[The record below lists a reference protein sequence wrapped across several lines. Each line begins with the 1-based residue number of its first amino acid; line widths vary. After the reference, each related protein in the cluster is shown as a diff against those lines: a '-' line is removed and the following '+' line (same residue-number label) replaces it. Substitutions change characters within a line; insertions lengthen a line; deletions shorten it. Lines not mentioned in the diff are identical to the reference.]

1 MNQPTNVTFHDAS
14 FSVSDEPVIIPAQPG
29 TGMINLRKFRSMYD
43 VLRDAVDVVQLPYS
57 HWYRLFPEDAQFP
70 SSPKV
75 DIGYLV
81 TWERIKDLVEMEI
94 ERCWDGGN
102 GNWERSLRV
111 KKILA
116 SAGF

>member
-1 MNQPTNVTFHDAS
+1 MNQPTNVKFHDGS
-14 FSVSDEPVIIPAQPG
+14 FNLTDDPVIVPAQPG
-29 TGMINLRKFRSMYD
+29 TGMINLRKFRSMYG
-43 VLRDAVDVVQLPYS
+43 VLSEAVEVMQLPYS
-57 HWYRLFPEDAQFP
+57 YWCRLFPEDAQFP

-75 DIGYLV
+75 DVGYLV
-81 TWERIKDLVEMEI
+81 TWEGIKDLVEMEI

-102 GNWERSLRV
+102 GNWERSLHV